1 MSCEN
6 RHIMGGHKKSIHTSS
21 PVLTRFRFV
30 FGSSR
35 ILLLSMKML
44 FSLAG
49 TLATSTMRAEADAD
63 DAAAVVGAT
72 PTSGGLAASAE
83 WLSELLEKG
92 PCRNSNEPDA
102 TTYDSL
108 LQQQQHH
115 RRLDDDAP
123 PPLVWETVVVAVTLV
138 LMLLFMSFDN
148 IRPDW
153 VMVTGLVIFMVTEI
167 VTVKEGLAGFSNE
180 GIMTVM
186 SLFIVAEGISR
197 TGALDYY
204 MGKLLGTP
212 KTIAGASTAASPCG

>member
-1 MSCEN
+1 
-6 RHIMGGHKKSIHTSS
+6 
-21 PVLTRFRFV
+21 
-30 FGSSR
+30 
-35 ILLLSMKML
+35 MKML

-63 DAAAVVGAT
+63 DAAAAVGPT

-83 WLSELLEKG
+83 WLSELLEKC
-92 PCRNSNEPDA
+92 PCWNSNEPEA

-108 LQQQQHH
+108 LQQHH
-115 RRLDDDAP
+115 YRRLDDDAP
-123 PPLVWETVVVAVTLV
+123 PPMVWETVVVAVTLV
-138 LMLLFMSFDN
+138 LMLLFMSFDK
-148 IRPDW
+148 IGPDW
-153 VMVTGLVIFMVTEI
+153 VMVTGLVVFMVTEI

-212 KTIAGASTAASPCG
+212 KTIAGASTGASPCG